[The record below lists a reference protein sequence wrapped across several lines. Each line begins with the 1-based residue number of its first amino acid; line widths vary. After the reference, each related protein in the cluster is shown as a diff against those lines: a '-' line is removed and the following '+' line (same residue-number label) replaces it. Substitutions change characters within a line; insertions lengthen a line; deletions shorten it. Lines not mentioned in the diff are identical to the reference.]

1 MIMMMRRRRRRR
13 RRSKRRELTMA
24 QIETSI
30 NRITEQ

>member
-1 MIMMMRRRRRRR
+1 MIMMRRRRRRRR
-13 RRSKRRELTMA
+13 RRSKRHELTMA

>member
-13 RRSKRRELTMA
+13 RRSKRHELTMA